1 MKKIKNFVVVFVLF
15 SFTFLVFH
23 DVVIETGEFPSYGVV
38 MDEKTKLDTSGEIHK
53 ALHLF
58 VALSNVEFDFLAFE
72 LPRQHPFSTL
82 CSLTSFK
89 KFVLE
94 RPPLA

>member
-1 MKKIKNFVVVFVLF
+1 MFVLF

-58 VALSNVEFDFLAFE
+58 VALSDVAFDFSVFDITRL
-72 LPRQHPFSTL
+72 HPFSPL
-82 CSLTSFK
+82 YSLTSFK